1 VQWLPPCCRSVVG
14 GALRDLPRY
23 RQVSRSF
30 YRDEPACRPVRDRQP
45 QHRHA
50 ACIPLDSQAIRAVP
64 PARKTWRRDYRS
76 HDPAFVDRAC
86 SYPETE
92 TVAVRLRLYPCSAGV
107 SHAPILIDRFPAVLS
122 APHDWPDLGPHDCGL
137 SRWCLLEVRSGAVFL
152 VDQTP
157 EAVTFRNGI
166 RLPIEQQKRT
176 PLVPGDRLRIDESE
190 FIVSYE
196 QVTRSRTDLHQRRK
210 LRPIDRPQKREP
222 VVAGR

>member
-1 VQWLPPCCRSVVG
+1 
-14 GALRDLPRY
+14 
-23 RQVSRSF
+23 
-30 YRDEPACRPVRDRQP
+30 
-45 QHRHA
+45 
-50 ACIPLDSQAIRAVP
+50 
-64 PARKTWRRDYRS
+64 
-76 HDPAFVDRAC
+76 
-86 SYPETE
+86 
-92 TVAVRLRLYPCSAGV
+92 
-107 SHAPILIDRFPAVLS
+107 
-122 APHDWPDLGPHDCGL
+122 L